1 MGDMK
6 KSIQAVGKNDI
17 IAYNIYMAA
26 EYKRLVLKAHEENRV
41 LKGEFWVYDNE
52 LRGNLRSYQPGEI
65 CRLYSSEDMY
75 IATGYVNPASTIAF
89 RVLSYDAQAVI
100 DRDFLRRRILEADGQ
115 RRALRPEN
123 TYYRMVYGEAD
134 FLPGLVIDRF
144 DDHFIVQITT
154 AGMEN
159 FKEDVFAII
168 GAMVPGAV
176 LIEKSLALAR
186 EKEGIPLLNRVV
198 TPGATVEKII
208 KLNGLKFRIDFLKS
222 QKTGFFLDQRDNYL
236 LLEPIAAGREVL
248 DAFSYAGAWGL
259 HARRFGAKHV
269 EFLEIS
275 GEYMKQARENVALN
289 GFAEDAFAFTQEDA
303 IKKLK
308 EMSKAGVSK
317 DIIILDPPAFVKSRA
332 RLKEAK
338 RGYKEIN
345 LRALKMIRPGGFL
358 VTCSCSHF
366 LSKDDFIA
374 VIQDASQ
381 DAGRRIKLIEM
392 KGQPYDHAVLLPL
405 FQSEYLKCALFYV
418 Y

>member
-1 MGDMK
+1 MVSD
-6 KSIQAVGKNDI
+6 
-17 IAYNIYMAA
+17 YN
-26 EYKRLVLKAHEENRV
+26 KLVLKAHEENRL
-41 LKGEFWVYDNE
+41 LKGEFWAYDNE
-52 LRGNLRSYQPGEI
+52 IRSSLKDFQPGEL
-65 CRLYSSEDMY
+65 CRVYSSEGMY
-75 IATGYVNPASTIAF
+75 IATGYVNPASTISF
-89 RVLSYDAQAVI
+89 RVLSYDPDAII
-100 DRDFLRRRILEADGQ
+100 DRDFLRGRILEADGQ

-123 TYYRMVYGEAD
+123 AYYRMVYGEAD

-144 DDHFIVQITT
+144 DDYFIVQITT

-159 FKEDVFAII
+159 FKDDIFAIV
-168 GAMVPGAV
+168 GAMYPAAV

-186 EKEGIPLLNRVV
+186 EKEGIAMINRVV
-198 TPGATVEKII
+198 TPGRDSEKII
-208 KLNGLKFRIDFLKS
+208 EINGLNFRIDFLKS
-222 QKTGFFLDQRDNYL
+222 QKTGFFLDQRDNYML
-236 LLEPIAAGREVL
+236 LAPISEGRDVL

-259 HARRFGAKHV
+259 HARRFGARHV

-275 GEYMKQARENVALN
+275 AEYMKQARENVALN

-308 EMSKAGVSK
+308 EMSKAGAGK
-317 DIIILDPPAFVKSRA
+317 DLVILDPPAFVKSRA

-358 VTCSCSHF
+358 VSCSCSHF
-366 LSKDDFIA
+366 LSKDEFIA
-374 VIQDASQ
+374 VIQDAAQ
-381 DAGRRIKLIEM
+381 DSGRRIKLIEL
-392 KGQPYDHAVLLPL
+392 KSQPYDHAVLLPL

>member
-1 MGDMK
+1 
-6 KSIQAVGKNDI
+6 
-17 IAYNIYMAA
+17 MAA
-26 EYKRLVLKAHEENRV
+26 EYKKLVLKAHEENRL

-52 LRGNLRSYQPGEI
+52 LRGNWKHFQPGEL
-65 CRLYSSEDMY
+65 CRLFSAEDMY

-89 RVLSYDAQAVI
+89 RVLSNEPEAVI
-100 DRDFLRRRILEADGQ
+100 DRDFLSQRVREADRQ
-115 RRALRPEN
+115 RRSLRPGN
-123 TYYRMVYGEAD
+123 VYYRLVYGEAD

-144 DDHFIVQITT
+144 DDYFIVQITT

-159 FKEDVFAII
+159 FKDDIFAII
-168 GAMVPGAV
+168 DALYPGAV

-186 EKEGIPLLNRVV
+186 EKEGIALINRVV
-198 TPGATVEKII
+198 TPGANPEKII
-208 KLNGLKFRIDFLKS
+208 EVNGLKFRIDFLKS

-236 LLEPIAAGREVL
+236 LLESIAAGREVL
-248 DAFSYAGAWGL
+248 DAFAYAGAWGL

-275 GEYMKQARENVALN
+275 AEYMKQARENVALN
-289 GFAEDAFAFTQEDA
+289 GFGEDTFTFTQEDA

-308 EMSKAGVSK
+308 EMSKAGVRK
-317 DIIILDPPAFVKSRA
+317 DIVILDPPAFVKSRA

-366 LSKDDFIA
+366 LSRDDFIT
-374 VIQDASQ
+374 VIQDAAQ
-381 DAGRRIKLIEM
+381 DAGRRIKLVEM

>member
-1 MGDMK
+1 
-6 KSIQAVGKNDI
+6 
-17 IAYNIYMAA
+17 MAA
-26 EYKRLVLKAHEENRV
+26 EYKKLVLKAHEENRL

-52 LRGNLRSYQPGEI
+52 LRGNWKHFQPGEL
-65 CRLYSSEDMY
+65 CRLFSSEDIY

-89 RVLSYDAQAVI
+89 RVLSYDPGAAI
-100 DRDFLRRRILEADGQ
+100 DRDFLSQRVREADRQ
-115 RRALRPEN
+115 RRSLRPGN
-123 TYYRMVYGEAD
+123 VYYRLVYGEAD

-159 FKEDVFAII
+159 FKDDIFAIV
-168 GAMVPGAV
+168 GALYPGAV
-176 LIEKSLALAR
+176 LIEKSLAPAR
-186 EKEGIPLLNRVV
+186 EKEGIALINRVV
-198 TPGATVEKII
+198 TPGASPEKII
-208 KLNGLKFRIDFLKS
+208 EVNGLKFRIDFLKS

-236 LLEPIAAGREVL
+236 LLESLAAGREVL
-248 DAFSYAGAWGL
+248 DAFAYAGAWGL

-275 GEYMKQARENVALN
+275 AEYMKQARENVALN
-289 GFAEDAFAFTQEDA
+289 GFGEDTFTFTQEDA
-303 IKKLK
+303 IRKLK
-308 EMSKAGVSK
+308 EMSKAGVRK
-317 DIIILDPPAFVKSRA
+317 DIVILDPPAFVKSRA

-366 LSKDDFIA
+366 LSKDDFIT
-374 VIQDASQ
+374 VIQDAAQ
-381 DAGRRIKLIEM
+381 DAGRRIKLVEM

>member
-1 MGDMK
+1 
-6 KSIQAVGKNDI
+6 
-17 IAYNIYMAA
+17 MAA
-26 EYKRLVLKAHEENRV
+26 EYKKLVLKAHEENRL

-52 LRGNLRSYQPGEI
+52 LRGNWKHFQPGEL
-65 CRLYSSEDMY
+65 CRLFSAEDMY

-89 RVLSYDAQAVI
+89 RVLSNEPEAVI
-100 DRDFLRRRILEADGQ
+100 DRDFLSQRVREADRQ
-115 RRALRPEN
+115 RRSLRPGN
-123 TYYRMVYGEAD
+123 VYYRLVYGEAD

-159 FKEDVFAII
+159 FKDDIFAIVD
-168 GAMVPGAV
+168 ALYPGAV

-186 EKEGIPLLNRVV
+186 EKEGIALINRVV
-198 TPGATVEKII
+198 TPGANPEKII
-208 KLNGLKFRIDFLKS
+208 EVNGLKFRIDFLKS

-236 LLEPIAAGREVL
+236 LLESIAAGREVL
-248 DAFSYAGAWGL
+248 DAFAYAGAWGL

-275 GEYMKQARENVALN
+275 AEYMKQARENVALN
-289 GFAEDAFAFTQEDA
+289 GFGEDTFTFTQEDA

-308 EMSKAGVSK
+308 EMSKAGVRK
-317 DIIILDPPAFVKSRA
+317 DIVILDPPAFVKSRA

-366 LSKDDFIA
+366 LSRDDFIT
-374 VIQDASQ
+374 VIQDAAQ
-381 DAGRRIKLIEM
+381 DAGRRIKLVEM

>member
-1 MGDMK
+1 
-6 KSIQAVGKNDI
+6 
-17 IAYNIYMAA
+17 MAA
-26 EYKRLVLKAHEENRV
+26 EYKKLVLKAHEENRI
-41 LKGEFWVYDNE
+41 LNGEFWAYDNE
-52 LRGNLRSYQPGEI
+52 IRGSLKGYGPGEL
-65 CRLYSSEDMY
+65 CRLYSSADMY
-75 IATGYVNPASTIAF
+75 IATGYINPASTIAF
-89 RVLSYDAQAVI
+89 RVLSYDPQAVI
-100 DRDFLRRRILEADGQ
+100 DRDFLRQRVREADSQ
-115 RRALRPEN
+115 RQALRPEN
-123 TYYRMVYGEAD
+123 SYYRMVYGEAD

-159 FKEDVFAII
+159 FKDDIFAII
-168 GAMVPGAV
+168 DEMHPGAV

-186 EKEGIPLLNRVV
+186 EKEGIPFINRVV
-198 TPGATVEKII
+198 TPGAPAEKII
-208 KLNGLKFRIDFLKS
+208 ELNGLKFKVDFLKS

-269 EFLEIS
+269 DFLEIS

-289 GFAEDAFAFTQEDA
+289 GFPDKDFTFVQEDA
-303 IKKLK
+303 IKMLK
-308 EMSKAGVSK
+308 EMSKTGPRT
-317 DIIILDPPAFVKSRA
+317 DIVILDPPAFVKSRT
-332 RLKEAK
+332 RLAEAK

-358 VTCSCSHF
+358 VSCSCSHF
-366 LSKDDFIA
+366 LSRDDFIA
-374 VIQDASQ
+374 VIQDAAQ
-381 DAGRRIKLIEM
+381 DACRRIKLIEL
-392 KGQPYDHAVLLPL
+392 KSQPYDHAVLLPL

>member
-1 MGDMK
+1 
-6 KSIQAVGKNDI
+6 
-17 IAYNIYMAA
+17 MAA
-26 EYKRLVLKAHEENRV
+26 EYKKLVLKAHEENRL

-52 LRGNLRSYQPGEI
+52 LRGNWKHFQPGEL
-65 CRLYSSEDMY
+65 CRLFSAEDMY

-89 RVLSYDAQAVI
+89 RVLSNEPEAVI
-100 DRDFLRRRILEADGQ
+100 DRDFLSQRVREADRQ
-115 RRALRPEN
+115 RRSLRPGN
-123 TYYRMVYGEAD
+123 VYYRLVYGEAD

-159 FKEDVFAII
+159 FKDDIFAIVD
-168 GAMVPGAV
+168 ALYPGAV

-186 EKEGIPLLNRVV
+186 EKEGIALINRVV
-198 TPGATVEKII
+198 TPGANPEKII
-208 KLNGLKFRIDFLKS
+208 EVNGLKFRIDFLKS

-236 LLEPIAAGREVL
+236 LLESIAAGREVL
-248 DAFSYAGAWGL
+248 DAFAYAGAWGL

-275 GEYMKQARENVALN
+275 AEYMKQARENVALN
-289 GFAEDAFAFTQEDA
+289 GFGEDTFTFTQEDA
-303 IKKLK
+303 IRKLK
-308 EMSKAGVSK
+308 EMSKAGVRK
-317 DIIILDPPAFVKSRA
+317 DIVVLDPPAFVKSRA

-366 LSKDDFIA
+366 LSKDDFIT
-374 VIQDASQ
+374 VIQDAAQ
-381 DAGRRIKLIEM
+381 DAGRRIKLVEM